1 VAILKRQRGF
11 WIGVV
16 GLVGFFLLGGK
27 GPQIAQMKADLRGLE
42 KNKNN
47 LRHLF

>member
-1 VAILKRQRGF
+1 MAILKRQRGF

-16 GLVGFFLLGGK
+16 GLVGFVPLGEEW
-27 GPQIAQMKADLRGLE
+27 PQIARMNADLRGLE

-47 LRHLF
+47 LRHPF